1 MAENRK
7 RIVIGLGLFFAAAS
21 MAQQYTA
28 DGEFIVPA
36 DYREWI
42 FLSSGI
48 GMTYT
53 NNENAHPAFGNVFVN
68 PAAYKSF
75 LKTGTWPDKT
85 MLLIEDRASDSKPS
99 NKEGRFQTR
108 RTGFEAHVKDA
119 SHGGWRFYIMK
130 DGVQSAKPFAKQ
142 EGCTDCHNKNAA
154 VDTTFVQFYPTLI
167 DAAKKNGTWHEPPE

>member
-7 RIVIGLGLFFAAAS
+7 RIVVGLGLFFAAAS

-48 GMTYT
+48 GMTYSNT
-53 NNENAHPAFGNVFVN
+53 ENAHPAFGNVFVN

-85 MLLIEDRASDSKPS
+85 MLLIEDRTSDSKAS
-99 NKEGRFQTR
+99 NKEGRFQAR

-119 SHGGWRFYIMK
+119 SHGGWQFYLMK
-130 DGVQSAKPFAKQ
+130 EGVQSAKPFAKQ
-142 EGCTDCHNKNAA
+142 EICTDCHNKNAA